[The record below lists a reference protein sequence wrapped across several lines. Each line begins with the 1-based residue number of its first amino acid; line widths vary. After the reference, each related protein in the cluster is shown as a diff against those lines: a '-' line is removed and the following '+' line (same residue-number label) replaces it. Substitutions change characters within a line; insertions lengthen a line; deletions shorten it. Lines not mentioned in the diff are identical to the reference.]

1 METKTIEEL
10 ITSRREVAGK
20 IDILKKDL
28 SAIDDQITELALP
41 VMSDKLRA
49 TNKDYG
55 SLKLDV
61 GGEAIQGE
69 IRKTIKWDSDA
80 LKEIASKI
88 PAEDSALIFTVSL
101 SISEEQFATLEE
113 CEHPALGEILLARTV
128 SYSAFSAKPVKAKG

>member
-1 METKTIEEL
+1 MVP
-10 ITSRREVAGK
+10 ITVH
-20 IDILKKDL
+20 IDI
-28 SAIDDQITELALP
+28 AIDWQLNSNMTITHSFVFRLFLGMGLATLVCLERANASLP
-41 VMSDKLRA
+41 PEKVA
-49 TNKDYG
+49 
-55 SLKLDV
+55 
-61 GGEAIQGE
+61 
-69 IRKTIKWDSDA
+69 A